1 MHFQFLIEDQS
12 SAALIEILMRK
23 ISLGNENITFNC
35 KSFKGIGG
43 FTKKNTVKETKSGK
57 LLNDL
62 AIYLR
67 GFNKSLQNIPAT
79 VIVVLDNDQHE
90 TEVFLTQLKQL
101 AYQNKITVDCV
112 FCIAVEEME
121 AWLLGDEAAI
131 QAAYP
136 SAKLAKLRTY
146 KQDSICGTWEFLA
159 EVVYPGGIS
168 KLKKECQTYMEV
180 GKCKSE
186 WAKNIGIHMDITCNN
201 SPSFNYF
208 IAEINKR
215 IIAPCSC

>member
-112 FCIAVEEME
+112 F
-121 AWLLGDEAAI
+121 L
-131 QAAYP
+131 YR
-136 SAKLAKLRTY
+136 S
-146 KQDSICGTWEFLA
+146 
-159 EVVYPGGIS
+159 
-168 KLKKECQTYMEV
+168 
-180 GKCKSE
+180 
-186 WAKNIGIHMDITCNN
+186 
-201 SPSFNYF
+201 
-208 IAEINKR
+208 
-215 IIAPCSC
+215 